1 MLTGRL
7 LAPFGLD
14 TGGGMGMIF
23 VVILGFFE
31 PCCTRERGFLIVK
44 CEDAVDDGGR
54 CEDARELAI
63 EETRG

>member
-1 MLTGRL
+1 
-7 LAPFGLD
+7 
-14 TGGGMGMIF
+14 MGTIF
-23 VVILGFFE
+23 VVIFGFFAA
-31 PCCTRERGFLIVK
+31 CCEDAVVRERGFLIVK